1 MIARIWR
8 GAVAIADSDAY
19 AQYMQ
24 HTGVRGYA
32 ETRGSRGVWM
42 LRRTVDDKEE
52 FVMFTLWDSLE
63 AIKPSPARTRRGPS
77 SIRKRAVPDRTRRGC
92 LTLRGRDARLA
103 ECELPGDPVGGA
115 LDRTQYRASR
125 RVERV

>member
-32 ETRGSRGVWM
+32 ETRGNRGVWT

-52 FVMFTLWDSLE
+52 FVIFTLWDSLE
-63 AIKPSPARTRRGPS
+63 AIKTFAGENPE
-77 SIRKRAVPDRTRRGC
+77 RAVFYPEDERYLIERDEDVSHFEVVTR
-92 LTLRGRDARLA
+92 
-103 ECELPGDPVGGA
+103 V
-115 LDRTQYRASR
+115 
-125 RVERV
+125 

>member
-32 ETRGSRGVWM
+32 ETRGNRGVWT

-52 FVMFTLWDSLE
+52 FVIFTLWDSLE

-77 SIRKRAVPDRTRRGC
+77 SIRKTSG
-92 LTLRGRDARLA
+92 T
-103 ECELPGDPVGGA
+103 
-115 LDRTQYRASR
+115 
-125 RVERV
+125 